1 MVRQKTPVQ
10 KIKQYIIFLTDRL
23 TPENNEEEG
32 RIGEKLIR

>member
-10 KIKQYIIFLTDRL
+10 KRKQHMIFLTDRL

-32 RIGEKLIR
+32 RIDEKLIR